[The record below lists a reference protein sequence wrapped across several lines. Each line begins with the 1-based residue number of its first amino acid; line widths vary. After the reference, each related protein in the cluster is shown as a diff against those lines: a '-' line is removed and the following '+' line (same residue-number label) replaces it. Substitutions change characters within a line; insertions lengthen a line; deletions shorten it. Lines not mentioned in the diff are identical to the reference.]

1 MKIHLLFSY
10 KKKKLMCVETNDYLH
25 CINKVWSLVSYPV
38 AVVRCWEHSDEFTI
52 MANLISFILKLVW
65 SDQKICKPQVKH
77 LIKKSQ
83 ESEPNRLG
91 LLT

>member
-10 KKKKLMCVETNDYLH
+10 KKKKLMCVETKDYLH
-25 CINKVWSLVSYPV
+25 CINKVWSLVSYHV